1 MTLSLK
7 RHICCQ
13 VVCSATVVFVLVFLS
28 PFTGNNGWVKEA
40 LTLSNRS
47 NSSIGPMSLELQRV
61 LVLFV
66 WCVTTTFYVMQQ
78 LMGLNA
84 EFGIRVNPWLVRS
97 VLTAIKRQTVHFP
110 VGVGDLI
117 RPVTS
122 FLTALSMFGFCRVV
136 IIIPP
141 HFRWK
146 ARLRVVVQ
154 FQLRSLL
161 LKLTASWHL
170 IMSWR
175 PLSCLRPPSLCWT
188 RWWLPPLWR
197 WKEVLASSWP
207 PRRCS
212 KGAIA

>member
-1 MTLSLK
+1 MLLLSLWRARLILFRSVPGVSIVSVFVTLSLK

-40 LTLSNRS
+40 LTLSKRS
-47 NSSIGPMSLELQRV
+47 SSSIGPMFLELQRV

-66 WCVTTTFYVMQQ
+66 WCVTTTFYVM
-78 LMGLNA
+78 
-84 EFGIRVNPWLVRS
+84 
-97 VLTAIKRQTVHFP
+97 
-110 VGVGDLI
+110 
-117 RPVTS
+117 
-122 FLTALSMFGFCRVV
+122 
-136 IIIPP
+136 
-141 HFRWK
+141 RWK

-154 FQLRSLL
+154 SQLRSLL
-161 LKLTASWHL
+161 LTLTALWHL

-197 WKEVLASSWP
+197 WRKFLPNLGPHGDVRKGHW
-207 PRRCS
+207 RRFFLS
-212 KGAIA
+212 AGQ

>member
-1 MTLSLK
+1 
-7 RHICCQ
+7 
-13 VVCSATVVFVLVFLS
+13 
-28 PFTGNNGWVKEA
+28 
-40 LTLSNRS
+40 
-47 NSSIGPMSLELQRV
+47 
-61 LVLFV
+61 
-66 WCVTTTFYVMQQ
+66 MQQ

-146 ARLRVVVQ
+146 AGLRVVVQ

-161 LKLTASWHL
+161 LKLTASVL
-170 IMSWR
+170 SQASQSVLDEVVVA
-175 PLSCLRPPSLCWT
+175 PSVEVEGSSCLL
-188 RWWLPPLWR
+188 
-197 WKEVLASSWP
+197 LASSEMFERGNCVDSFYLRGNDQP
-207 PRRCS
+207 
-212 KGAIA
+212 ANVFF